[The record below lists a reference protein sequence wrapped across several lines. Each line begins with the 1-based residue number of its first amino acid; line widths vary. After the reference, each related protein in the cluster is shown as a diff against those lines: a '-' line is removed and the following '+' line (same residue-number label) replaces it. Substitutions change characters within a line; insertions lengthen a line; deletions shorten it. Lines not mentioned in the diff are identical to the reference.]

1 MASGS
6 VPFSEYLSTLKKGSA
21 LAGLH
26 WLLRY
31 KGIGGT
37 KITLRNAIAQHKDAA
52 IDFIPKIVS
61 PYPSKRELLL
71 LKTDLAKYCTS
82 LGTFISTTF
91 RGHGNIIGASIRY
104 TMDNIYGRIDAVLK
118 DGNGRVHF
126 LKLTDQPE
134 IDIYSDLVGLDIL
147 AFTTMYSRP
156 CYAWLV
162 DIKNFKKI
170 PVDTAPNSGIL
181 NELQQ
186 VAANIENAANYKLP
200 GPHCIVCPFKKECDQ
215 RR

>member
-1 MASGS
+1 MASGA

-52 IDFIPKIVS
+52 IDYIPKVVS

-71 LKTDLAKYCTS
+71 LKTDLAKYCTT
-82 LGTFISTTF
+82 LGTFVSSTF
-91 RGHGNIIGASIRY
+91 RGHGSIIGTSIRY

-118 DGNGRVHF
+118 DGNGRTHF

-134 IDIYSDLVGLDIL
+134 IDIYSDLVALDIL
-147 AFTTMYSRP
+147 AFTTLYSRP
-156 CYAWLV
+156 SYAWLV

-170 PVDTAPNSGIL
+170 PVDTTPNSGIL
-181 NELQQ
+181 NELQHI
-186 VAANIENAANYKLP
+186 AANVENAANYKIP
-200 GPHCIVCPFKKECDQ
+200 GPQCIVCPFRKTCDQ